1 MRKSTLLSVLIATT
15 IIAAADMAYAAV
27 PPVDRFGRP
36 ALTVCPTSTIDKIY
50 HFDKVIFQLGT
61 GQLAP
66 IAAADFNTLNAL
78 PRNTDLDIK
87 IIDIPTAVADLES
100 KVLSFWERSQLTSTT
115 GNCFELGSSNTRRS
129 SAIRKGSTPLS
140 TTSSCCGGGLSVAYR
155 PFRYRVSFTCA
166 RR

>member
-15 IIAAADMAYAAV
+15 TIAAADMAYAAV

-36 ALTVCPTSTIDKIY
+36 ALTVCPTSTIDRIY

-100 KVLSFWERSQLTSTT
+100 KVLSF
-115 GNCFELGSSNTRRS
+115 LGAQPANVNNRNLLRIRLVEY
-129 SAIRKGSTPLS
+129 SAVVCDT
-140 TTSSCCGGGLSVAYR
+140 
-155 PFRYRVSFTCA
+155 
-166 RR
+166 